1 MMQRDST
8 GLTTENKELKMRLQ
22 AMEQQ
27 AKLRDGMYV
36 FHHFCSTG
44 GSIISE
50 PNQSTIKYDGVA
62 LNDALRG
69 LKIQAGQMSAM
80 NGGLLPQSLPHQLWC
95 PTDPRCLSHPPTT
108 KLSMDCRKLASWIL
122 TTTLCFTLEEISF
135 KLPSCT

>member
-27 AKLRDGMYV
+27 AKLRDV
-36 FHHFCSTG
+36 F
-44 GSIISE
+44 IS
-50 PNQSTIKYDGVA
+50 
-62 LNDALRG
+62 LWFALREEVQR

-80 NGGLLPQSLPHQLWC
+80 NGNPFNRGLLPQSLPHQLWC
-95 PTDPRCLSHPPTT
+95 PTDPTAPAATVYRCLSHPPTT
-108 KLSMDCRKLASWIL
+108 KLS
-122 TTTLCFTLEEISF
+122 FTLEVNSF